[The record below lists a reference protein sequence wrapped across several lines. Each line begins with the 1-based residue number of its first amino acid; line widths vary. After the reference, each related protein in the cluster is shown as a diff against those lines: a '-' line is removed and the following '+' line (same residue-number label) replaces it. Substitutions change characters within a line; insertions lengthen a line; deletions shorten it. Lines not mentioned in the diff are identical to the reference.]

1 MRRKNRKSLLIA
13 LVPLFLLIGKIV
25 STQKDDGTPKLTPF
39 QSQKQTEKQTNEK
52 EVENKQETSNES
64 PEVNSETTQEATA
77 FDYNSLPAYSGEAYT
92 VVNDNK
98 PYFYPDY
105 MVPKTYTSY
114 ATYGDLDQLGRC
126 TETFAIIGKD
136 IMPTEPRGSIKD
148 VKPTGWKIGKYDFV
162 NGKYLYNRCHLIG
175 YQLTGENANPKN
187 LITGTRYLNVDGML
201 PFENLIAGYLKSNS
215 QAHIA
220 YRVTPIFVGDE
231 LVARGVL
238 MEAMSLEDSGE
249 SVMFNVFCY
258 NVQPGVEIDYNTGD
272 NWLAN

>member
-1 MRRKNRKSLLIA
+1 MRRRNRKNLLIA

-25 STQKDDGTPKLTPF
+25 STQKDDSVPRLTPF
-39 QSQKQTEKQTNEK
+39 DNQKQAEKQVDEK
-52 EVENKQETSNES
+52 EVENKQKTSNES
-64 PEVNSETTQEATA
+64 PEVNSETTQESTA
-77 FDYNSLPAYSGEAYT
+77 FDYNLLPAYSGEAYT

-215 QAHIA
+215 QAHVA

>member
-1 MRRKNRKSLLIA
+1 MRRRNRRNLLIA

-25 STQKDDGTPKLTPF
+25 STQKDDSVPRLTPF
-39 QSQKQTEKQTNEK
+39 DNQKQAEKQVDKK

-64 PEVNSETTQEATA
+64 PEVNSETTQESTA
-77 FDYNSLPAYSGEAYT
+77 FDYNALPAYSGEAYT

-126 TETFAIIGKD
+126 TETFAVISKD

-215 QAHIA
+215 QAHVA

>member
-1 MRRKNRKSLLIA
+1 MRRRNRRSLLIA

-25 STQKDDGTPKLTPF
+25 STQKDDSVPKLTPF
-39 QSQKQTEKQTNEK
+39 QDQKQTEKQVDEK
-52 EVENKQETSNES
+52 EVENKQETSSES
-64 PEVNSETTQEATA
+64 PEANTETTQEATA

-215 QAHIA
+215 QAHVA

>member
-1 MRRKNRKSLLIA
+1 MRRRNRKSLLIA

-25 STQKDDGTPKLTPF
+25 STQKDDNVPKLTPF
-39 QSQKQTEKQTNEK
+39 QDQKQTEKQVDEK
-52 EVENKQETSNES
+52 EVENKQETSSES
-64 PEVNSETTQEATA
+64 PEVNTETTQESTA

-215 QAHIA
+215 QAHVA

-249 SVMFNVFCY
+249 SIMFNVFCY
-258 NVQPGVEIDYNTGD
+258 NIQPGVEIDYNTGD

>member
-1 MRRKNRKSLLIA
+1 MRRRNRKSLLIA

-25 STQKDDGTPKLTPF
+25 STQKDDNVPKLTPF
-39 QSQKQTEKQTNEK
+39 DNQKQTEKQVDEK

-64 PEVNSETTQEATA
+64 PEVNSEATQENTA

-215 QAHIA
+215 QAHVA
-220 YRVTPIFVGDE
+220 YRVTPIFIGDE

>member
-1 MRRKNRKSLLIA
+1 MRRKNRKSLLIV
-13 LVPLFLLIGKIV
+13 LVPLFLLIGKVV
-25 STQKDDGTPKLTPF
+25 STQKDDSVPKLTPF
-39 QSQKQTEKQTNEK
+39 QDQKQTEKQADEK
-52 EVENKQETSNES
+52 EVENKRETSSES
-64 PEVNSETTQEATA
+64 PEVNSEATQEMAA
-77 FDYNSLPAYSGEAYT
+77 FDYNSLPAYNGEAYT

-201 PFENLIAGYLKSNS
+201 PFENLIAGYLKANS
-215 QAHIA
+215 QAHVA
-220 YRVTPIFVGDE
+220 YRVTPIFIGDE

-249 SVMFNVFCY
+249 AVMFNVFCY

>member
-39 QSQKQTEKQTNEK
+39 QSQKQIEKQTNEK

-64 PEVNSETTQEATA
+64 PEVNSEAMQEMTA
-77 FDYNSLPAYSGEAYT
+77 FDYNLLPAYNGEAYT

-201 PFENLIAGYLKSNS
+201 PFENLIAGYLKANS
-215 QAHIA
+215 QAHVA
-220 YRVTPIFVGDE
+220 YRVTPIFIGDE

-249 SVMFNVFCY
+249 AVMFNVFCY

>member
-13 LVPLFLLIGKIV
+13 LVPLFLLIGKIA

-39 QSQKQTEKQTNEK
+39 QNQKQAEKQTNEK

-64 PEVNSETTQEATA
+64 PGVNSEITQEVAA

-92 VVNDNK
+92 IVNDNK

-105 MVPKTYTSY
+105 MVPKEYTSY

-136 IMPTEPRGSIKD
+136 IMPTEPRGSIKE
-148 VKPTGWKIGKYDFV
+148 VKPTGWKIAKYDFV

-215 QAHIA
+215 QAHVA
-220 YRVTPIFVGDE
+220 YRVTPIFIGDE

-238 MEAMSLEDSGE
+238 MEAMSLEDNGE
-249 SVMFNVFCY
+249 SIMFNVFCY

>member
-1 MRRKNRKSLLIA
+1 MRRRNRKSLLIA

-25 STQKDDGTPKLTPF
+25 STQKDDGVPKLTPF
-39 QSQKQTEKQTNEK
+39 QDQKQTEKQVDEK
-52 EVENKQETSNES
+52 EVENKQGTSNES
-64 PEVNSETTQEATA
+64 PEVNSEATQESAA

-215 QAHIA
+215 QAHVA
-220 YRVTPIFVGDE
+220 YRVTPIFIGDE

>member
-1 MRRKNRKSLLIA
+1 MRRRNRKSLLIA

-25 STQKDDGTPKLTPF
+25 STQKDDGVPKLTPF
-39 QSQKQTEKQTNEK
+39 DNQKQTEKQVDEK
-52 EVENKQETSNES
+52 EVENKQETSSES
-64 PEVNSETTQEATA
+64 PEANTETTQEATA
-77 FDYNSLPAYSGEAYT
+77 FDYNLLPAYSGEAYT

-215 QAHIA
+215 QAHVA
-220 YRVTPIFVGDE
+220 YRVTPIFIGNE

>member
-1 MRRKNRKSLLIA
+1 MRRKHRKSLLIA

-25 STQKDDGTPKLTPF
+25 SIQKDDSVPKLTPF
-39 QSQKQTEKQTNEK
+39 DNQKQIEKQVDEK

-64 PEVNSETTQEATA
+64 PEANTETIQESAA

-215 QAHIA
+215 QAHVA

>member
-1 MRRKNRKSLLIA
+1 MRRRNRKSLLIA

-25 STQKDDGTPKLTPF
+25 STQKDDGVPKLTPF
-39 QSQKQTEKQTNEK
+39 QDQKQTEKQVDEK
-52 EVENKQETSNES
+52 EVENKQGTSSES
-64 PEVNSETTQEATA
+64 PEANTETTQEATA

-215 QAHIA
+215 QAHVA

>member
-64 PEVNSETTQEATA
+64 PEVNSEATQEMTA
-77 FDYNSLPAYSGEAYT
+77 FDYNSLPAYNGEAYT

-162 NGKYLYNRCHLIG
+162 NGK
-175 YQLTGENANPKN
+175 
-187 LITGTRYLNVDGML
+187 
-201 PFENLIAGYLKSNS
+201 
-215 QAHIA
+215 
-220 YRVTPIFVGDE
+220 E
-231 LVARGVL
+231 L
-238 MEAMSLEDSGE
+238 
-249 SVMFNVFCY
+249 
-258 NVQPGVEIDYNTGD
+258 
-272 NWLAN
+272 

>member
-1 MRRKNRKSLLIA
+1 MRRRNRKSLLIA

-25 STQKDDGTPKLTPF
+25 STQKDDNVPKLTPF
-39 QSQKQTEKQTNEK
+39 DNQKQTEKQVDEK

-64 PEVNSETTQEATA
+64 PEVNSEATQEMTA
-77 FDYNSLPAYSGEAYT
+77 FDYNALPAYSGEAYT
-92 VVNDNK
+92 IVNDNK

-136 IMPTEPRGSIKD
+136 IMPAEPRGSIKD

-215 QAHIA
+215 QAHVA

>member
-1 MRRKNRKSLLIA
+1 MKRRNRKSLLIA

-25 STQKDDGTPKLTPF
+25 STQKDDNVPKLTPF
-39 QSQKQTEKQTNEK
+39 QDQKQTEKQADEK
-52 EVENKQETSNES
+52 EVENKQETSSES
-64 PEVNSETTQEATA
+64 PEVNSEDTQETTA

-215 QAHIA
+215 QAHVA
-220 YRVTPIFVGDE
+220 YRVTPIFIGDE

-238 MEAMSLEDSGE
+238 MEAMSLEDGGE

>member
-1 MRRKNRKSLLIA
+1 MIA

-25 STQKDDGTPKLTPF
+25 STQKDDSVPKLTPF
-39 QSQKQTEKQTNEK
+39 QDQKQTEKQVDEK
-52 EVENKQETSNES
+52 EVENKQETSSES
-64 PEVNSETTQEATA
+64 PEFNSEITQEVTA

-201 PFENLIAGYLKSNS
+201 PFENLIAEYLKSNS
-215 QAHIA
+215 QAHVA
-220 YRVTPIFVGDE
+220 YRVTPIFIGDE

-238 MEAMSLEDSGE
+238 MEAMSLEDNGE
-249 SVMFNVFCY
+249 SIMFNVFCY

>member
-1 MRRKNRKSLLIA
+1 MRRKNKRSLLIA

-39 QSQKQTEKQTNEK
+39 QNQKQAEKQTNEK

-64 PEVNSETTQEATA
+64 PEVNSEAMQEMTA
-77 FDYNSLPAYSGEAYT
+77 FDYNSLPAYNGEAYT

-105 MVPKTYTSY
+105 MVPKAYTSY

-201 PFENLIAGYLKSNS
+201 PFENLIAGYLKANS
-215 QAHIA
+215 QAHVA